1 MKYDI
6 LKLTSKM
13 PNSFYEQFVVSILLY
28 KRKIND
34 IDEAYDY
41 KILATAA
48 PASYAEII
56 SRNENFDFCIATN
69 FTDSKFNELFENSRT
84 VKKENVMNFLSKK
97 QINKIEMLI
106 TDHIDDLS
114 LMQVSKMV
122 KIVNPNKKLI
132 AQLEQYQIS
141 YEVIS

>member
-1 MKYDI
+1 M
-6 LKLTSKM
+6 L
-13 PNSFYEQFVVSILLY
+13 PF
-28 KRKIND
+28 
-34 IDEAYDY
+34 
-41 KILATAA
+41 
-48 PASYAEII
+48 
-56 SRNENFDFCIATN
+56 
-69 FTDSKFNELFENSRT
+69 SKFNELFENSRT

-122 KIVNPNKKLI
+122 KIINPNKKLI

-141 YEVIS
+141 FEVIS